1 MLERAIL
8 EKKGIGYIATAR
20 SLFRHWIEQ
29 RERSIQR
36 LGIVNRGSVRH
47 RHCPVLVISCEAE
60 QLHTSALEFGQS
72 RLHPP
77 QSPVYLIVNVC

>member
-8 EKKGIGYIATAR
+8 EKKSIGYIATAR
-20 SLFRHWIEQ
+20 SLFGHWIEQ

-36 LGIVNRGSVRH
+36 LEIVNRDGVRH
-47 RHCPVLVISCEAE
+47 HHCPVLGISCEVE
-60 QLHTSALEFGQS
+60 QLHISALEFGQS

-77 QSPVYLIVNVC
+77 QSPVYLILNVC